1 MISIILTILLFSLL
15 VIFFKLFERF
25 NVISLH
31 AISINYLFAAGWGFV
46 FALQPFNIIDIL
58 DSKWIYH
65 AMAIGCIFIFVFNLL
80 ALGTQKVGIAV
91 ATVANKMSLVIPVI
105 FSLFFYSSDTVNFLK
120 IIGISLALAGVYFS
134 STEGGKL
141 AFDKRY
147 LWLIATIF
155 FMQGLADIT
164 FNHAQET
171 TVQPEEMETFFGALF
186 LVAGLAGSIA
196 ALPKIISKQE
206 KLKPSAL
213 LFGIMFGI
221 TNYLTLQFMFE
232 ALSTPGLEPSL
243 IYPLV
248 SMGVVL
254 TSAIAGLVFFKE
266 KLSLSN
272 WFGIG
277 LAVVAI
283 ATLAYAA

>member
-1 MISIILTILLFSLL
+1 M
-15 VIFFKLFERF
+15 
-25 NVISLH
+25 
-31 AISINYLFAAGWGFV
+31 
-46 FALQPFNIIDIL
+46 QPFNIIGVL
-58 DSKWIYH
+58 HSKWIYH
-65 AMAIGCIFIFVFNLL
+65 AIVIGCMFIFVFNLL
-80 ALGTQKVGIAV
+80 ALGTQKVGITIS
-91 ATVANKMSLVIPVI
+91 TVANKMSLVIPVI
-105 FSLFFYSSDTVNFLK
+105 FSLFFYASDTINFLK
-120 IIGISLALAGVYFS
+120 IVGISLALAGVYFS
-134 STEGGKL
+134 STKGGKL

-155 FMQGLADIT
+155 FIQGLADIT

-171 TVQPEEMETFFGALF
+171 AVQPEEMETFFGALF
-186 LVAGLAGSIA
+186 LIAGLAGSIA

-206 KLKPSAL
+206 KLKPNAL

-232 ALSTPGLEPSL
+232 ALNTPGLEPSL
-243 IYPLV
+243 VYPLV

>member
-46 FALQPFNIIDIL
+46 FAMQPFNIIDIL

-65 AMAIGCIFIFVFNLL
+65 AMVIGCMFIFVFNLL

-105 FSLFFYSSDTVNFLK
+105 FSLFFYASDTVNFMK
-120 IIGISLALAGVYFS
+120 IVGISLALAGVYFS

-155 FMQGLADIT
+155 FMQGVADIT

-243 IYPLV
+243 VYPLV